1 MTRKKGTVEFD
12 RKKQSPL
19 NERLGSSLKLS
30 RNRRNILTLKWVL
43 LVLLAL
49 WATWILARAFFAW

>member
-1 MTRKKGTVEFD
+1 MTRKKATVDFE

-19 NERLGSSLKLS
+19 NDRLGSSLKLG
-30 RNRRNILTLKWVL
+30 RNRRNFLTLKWVL

-49 WATWILARAFFAW
+49 WATWILVRAVFT

>member
-12 RKKQSPL
+12 RKKRSPL

-30 RNRRNILTLKWVL
+30 RNRRNILALKWVL

-49 WATWILARAFFAW
+49 WATWTLARAFFAW